1 VAVLLIVLVAAAVLL
16 FTLRARPDAS
26 STPTAG
32 DSALAWP
39 IPGWGGGGGEIPEIE
54 DLATLD
60 PSLRVAI
67 EEKVAAARRDPTDAD
82 ASGELGRLY
91 HAHGYY
97 ALARRSYQIA
107 QHLAPRTAAWPYYLG
122 VLASG
127 RGQTS
132 EAIDSLRQALALD
145 PDYLPTYLRLGNV
158 FLADGQLA
166 AADGMYTTL
175 AAKAPDDSWGYLGRG
190 KVARRQGRLAEAS
203 ELLERAVARAPD
215 DREGTYL
222 LAMTYRELGRPE
234 VARHHLEGLDH
245 RSRAWPPDPL
255 MELIRT
261 GRQDLQSLVQMAN
274 RMFAQG
280 DAKSAETLYRTVL
293 DSDPDHF
300 DALYN
305 LGVVYRDQRR
315 LPEAQASFEA
325 AIRSRPDHAEAHFAL
340 AVTYASQQQLEKA
353 AAEIETVLR
362 LDPQHAGAQ
371 AVLAGRTP

>member
-1 VAVLLIVLVAAAVLL
+1 VAVLLIVLAAVAVLL

-26 STPTAG
+26 SSQMAG
-32 DSALAWP
+32 DSALA
-39 IPGWGGGGGEIPEIE
+39 GEIPEIE

-60 PSLRVAI
+60 PSLRAAI
-67 EEKVAAARRDPTDAD
+67 EEKVAAARRDPSDAD
-82 ASGELGRLY
+82 ACGELGRLY

-107 QHLAPRTAAWPYYLG
+107 HGRAPRAAAWPYYLG

-175 AAKAPDDSWGYLGRG
+175 VAKAPEDSWGYLGRG
-190 KVARRQGRLAEAS
+190 KVARRQGRLSEAS

-234 VARHHLEGLDH
+234 VARQHLEGLDR

-305 LGVVYRDQRR
+305 LGVVYRDQHR

-340 AVTYASQQQLEKA
+340 AVIYASQQQLEKA